1 MSRTTTSP
9 RRTARRSLPRV
20 LFVTGKG
27 GSGKSTVAAA
37 LALALSGQKPTT
49 LADLDGHLAA
59 ATLLGAKPRGDEPA
73 RVNETLEVVALSK
86 RTELTSFIRRIVPI
100 DAISDRMLRSR
111 TFGYVTAALP
121 GLEAFLLLER
131 LRMMAG
137 EAALHDRLMVVDAPA
152 TGTALEL
159 LAIAGGLQGLA
170 PTGTLNRLAGEAQ
183 EFLLDPDRFAVLLT
197 VTPEELALREAID
210 TAAKL
215 RSASIGIAG
224 AVLNRVP
231 EMLFEDNDL
240 DNLVTGEA
248 HRALARR
255 RTSETAAATAARTQI
270 TRAGL
275 TIFELPMLYH
285 ARFGASEISILAEK
299 LGGWLMAS

>member
-1 MSRTTTSP
+1 MSRATSP
-9 RRTARRSLPRV
+9 RRTAYRSLPRV
-20 LFVTGKG
+20 LFITGKG

-37 LALALSGQKPTT
+37 LALALSEHKPTT

-59 ATLLGAKPRGDEPA
+59 ATLLEAKPDGDEPA
-73 RVNETLEVVALSK
+73 RVSDTLHVVALSK

-100 DAISDRMLRSR
+100 AAVSDRMLRSR

-137 EAALHDRLMVVDAPA
+137 EAALRDRFMVVDAPA

-159 LAIAGGLQGLA
+159 LAVASGLQGLA

-183 EFLLDPDRFAVLLT
+183 EFLLDPNRFAVLLT

-210 TAAKL
+210 TAARL
-215 RSASIGIAG
+215 RHARIRMVG
-224 AVLNRVP
+224 AALNRVP
-231 EMLFEDNDL
+231 GPMFEEDEL
-240 DNLVTGEA
+240 DHLRTVRT
-248 HRALARR
+248 HHALARR
-255 RTSETAAATAARTQI
+255 RAAESIAADAARAQLE
-270 TRAGL
+270 RAGL
-275 TIFELPMLYH
+275 TVFQLPMVYR
-285 ARFGASEISILAEK
+285 AAFGTGELSMLAEEI
-299 LGGWLMAS
+299 GGWLIGS

>member
-1 MSRTTTSP
+1 LSRATTSP
-9 RRTARRSLPRV
+9 RKDRLNPPRV

-37 LALALSGQKPTT
+37 LALALSERRPTT

-59 ATLLGAKPRGDEPA
+59 ATLLGARPDGDSPA
-73 RVNETLEVVALSK
+73 RVSETLDVVALSQ

-100 DAISDRMLRSR
+100 AAISDRMLRSR

-131 LRMMAG
+131 LRIMAG
-137 EAALHDRLMVVDAPA
+137 EAALHDRMLVVDAPA

-159 LAIAGGLQGLA
+159 LAVAGGLQGLA

-183 EFLLDPDRFAVLLT
+183 SFLLDIGRFAVLLT

-210 TAAKL
+210 TAARL
-215 RSASIGIAG
+215 RATRVRIAG
-224 AVLNRVP
+224 AILNRVP
-231 EMLFEDNDL
+231 EPLFEED
-240 DNLVTGEA
+240 EIEKI
-248 HRALARR
+248 RASGIHHGLAQRR
-255 RTSETAAATAARTQI
+255 AAEGTAANVARAQLEH
-270 TRAGL
+270 AGM
-275 TIFELPMLYH
+275 TTFELPMLYRAAIG
-285 ARFGASEISILAEK
+285 AREVSTLAHK
-299 LGGWLMAS
+299 LGDWLTMS